1 VLPEEL
7 EPPPPDELELLD
19 EELLEEE
26 LLDELEL
33 LPPEDELLDELELR
47 ELLELLEL
55 EDEPLP
61 ELLLECPWPHPASMA
76 ARSTLA
82 TSAQRVAA
90 AGPPCGRSE
99 ITVVDMVFAPV

>member
-7 EPPPPDELELLD
+7 EPAPPDELELLD

-33 LPPEDELLDELELR
+33 LPPEDELLEEL

-55 EDEPLP
+55 EDEELP
-61 ELLLECPWPHPASMA
+61 ELLLECPWPQPASTA
-76 ARSTLA
+76 ANSTLA
-82 TSAQRVAA
+82 ISAPRVGAA
-90 AGPPCGRSE
+90 RLPWARSE
-99 ITVVDMVFAPV
+99 ITGVDMVFAPVET

>member
-1 VLPEEL
+1 MLPEEL

-33 LPPEDELLDELELR
+33 LPPEDELL

-61 ELLLECPWPHPASMA
+61 ELLLECPWPHPASITA
-76 ARSTLA
+76 SSTLPA
-82 TSAQRVAA
+82 SAQRVAA